1 MISRTYRS
9 HTLAASDVNTGELWI
24 LMGGL
29 GWAPKHHLPAQNFQ
43 NNYDI
48 NRLSASRIIAM
59 SHAHSTEKPF
69 RKQLSWLAA
78 SHDN

>member
-1 MISRTYRS
+1 MISRMYRS

-29 GWAPKHHLPAQNFQ
+29 GWAPKHRLPAQNFQ

-48 NRLSASRIIAM
+48 NRLSLPVTS
-59 SHAHSTEKPF
+59 
-69 RKQLSWLAA
+69 
-78 SHDN
+78 